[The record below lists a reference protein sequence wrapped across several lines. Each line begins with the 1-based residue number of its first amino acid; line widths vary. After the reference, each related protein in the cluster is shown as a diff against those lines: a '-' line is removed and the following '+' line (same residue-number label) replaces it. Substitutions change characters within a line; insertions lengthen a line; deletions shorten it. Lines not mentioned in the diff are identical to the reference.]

1 MVPPGAEILSV
12 DPFGHRTSPSTD
24 TGFLVL
30 AAFLCSF
37 LFIRTSARLMRSP
50 RVRWWPGS
58 VVTEG
63 GLHIHHLVWG
73 IVLMM
78 VSGFLAFAVDLAS
91 PWWQIAAGAFGVG
104 AGLAMDEFAL
114 WLRLRDVYWSA
125 QGRASLDGVV
135 VASMFGA
142 LVVLGTQP
150 FGLNEPASV
159 LGTCGTVAATMGLA
173 AVCFLKGRLALGVLA
188 IFVPFAGILG
198 AIRLGQPDSP
208 WARWRYRGRRAKALQ
223 RARARFDPTR
233 RRARLERRLGDL
245 IAGAPSGPQGSE
257 TSHGEVYPRS

>member
-1 MVPPGAEILSV
+1 MLPPGAEILSV

-50 RVRWWPGS
+50 RVPWWPGS

-78 VSGFLAFAVDLAS
+78 VAGFLAFATDLAA
-91 PWWQIAAGAFGVG
+91 PWWQITAAAFGIG

-114 WLRLRDVYWSA
+114 WLRLKDVYWA
-125 QGRASLDGVV
+125 EQGRASLDGVV
-135 VASMFGA
+135 VASVFAA

-150 FGLNEPASV
+150 FGLDEAASV
-159 LGTCGTVAATMGLA
+159 LGTCVAVAATLGLA
-173 AVCFLKGRLALGVLA
+173 AVCFLKGRLAIAVVA
-188 IFVPFAGILG
+188 IFVPFAGLLG
-198 AIRLGQPDSP
+198 AVRLGQPDSP
-208 WARWRYRGRRAKALQ
+208 WAKRRYRGRRAAALQ
-223 RARARFDPTR
+223 RARERFDPSR
-233 RRARLERRLGDL
+233 RSARLERRLGDL
-245 IAGAPSGPQGSE
+245 IAGAPTGARGPE
-257 TSHGEVYPRS
+257 PSHDEVYPGS